1 MSHATRGSKRL
12 TAGPICGARRA
23 RPLAAIAGL
32 AMGLAT
38 VFAQQPLDVNQIQ
51 PAATPPVATD
61 PDTTA
66 PDAPAE
72 ATGTDPAA
80 EVDAAPATDAQQ
92 TAEEAAARGGKMLKD
107 EDVFNVTAFN
117 FSWQFPD
124 REGQGD
130 LADIVNSSMAKLSIA
145 DDGAYVAAQPDRETL
160 LVRVSDIGASGAA
173 KFYLSGISA
182 VAQAVSDEVNRR
194 KLVGVVV
201 VFDAEDVNPEGG
213 AGEQD
218 LKEGAPSEIDL
229 FVWTREVSL
238 VRTIALGDRLEDA
251 DPKIDPLDRVHE
263 RIRNQS
269 PLQPGSLLTR
279 QELDDFVFRLNRHP
293 GRRVDVA
300 LAGGDEPGEVV
311 LDYLVNESK
320 PWAVYAQLSNTGTK
334 STGVW
339 RERFGFTHNQLTGHD
354 DVLRVD
360 YITSGFEDANAVN
373 LSYDFP
379 LLSDKIRMRLF
390 GSYSEF
396 TASELG
402 LAQEQFSGETF
413 AGGAEVTGNIWQRG
427 EWFLDLTGGLRW
439 SNVSVTNDLTVQEG
453 QEDFL
458 FPYVGLT
465 MSRFTDENATFIN
478 ATLEYNASDALIGQ
492 DRDEIDNLGRQDV
505 ADDWTVLK
513 FSAEHSFYLDRMFGA
528 MGMSGPEN
536 REASEPTLR
545 QWPTLAHEI
554 SLAVRGQY
562 AFGDRLV
569 AQEEEVAGGFFSVRG
584 YPESAAAGD
593 TVLIA
598 SAEYRFHLPRIF
610 PVSDPGFIGAREM
623 GWSQY
628 DFRWAPQQDY
638 GRADWD
644 LIFRA
649 FLDVGQTVNSDPRPG
664 ESDET
669 LVGAG
674 IGAELQIKR
683 NLNLRLDWGVALQE
697 VGSEQQDDLVESG
710 NNEFHFSAT
719 LLY

>member
-1 MSHATRGSKRL
+1 MGV
-12 TAGPICGARRA
+12 
-23 RPLAAIAGL
+23 AAVIA
-32 AMGLAT
+32 
-38 VFAQQPLDVNQIQ
+38 QPPMDVNQVQ
-51 PAATPPVATD
+51 PSATPPVATD
-61 PDTTA
+61 PVTTA
-66 PDAPAE
+66 PDRPAE
-72 ATGTDPAA
+72 ATGTNPAA
-80 EVDAAPATDAQQ
+80 TEQPAPQPEAA
-92 TAEEAAARGGKMLKD
+92 AEDLAARGGKMPKD
-107 EDVFNVTAFN
+107 EDVFNVTAFR

-130 LADIVNSSMAKLSIA
+130 LQDIVNASVAKLSLA
-145 DDGAYVAAQPDRETL
+145 DDGAYVAPQPGRETL
-160 LVRVSDIGASGAA
+160 EVPVRDIGASGAA
-173 KFYLSGISA
+173 RFYLSGISA

-201 VFDAEDVNPEGG
+201 VFDAEDVNPEGA

-218 LKEGAPSEIDL
+218 LKAGAPSEIDL
-229 FVWTREVSL
+229 FVWTRQVAL
-238 VRTIALGDRLEDA
+238 VRTIALGDRLEDI
-251 DPKIDPLDRVHE
+251 DPKIDPADRVHE

-320 PWAVYAQLSNTGTK
+320 PWAIYAQLSNTGTK

-373 LSYDFP
+373 ISYDFP
-379 LLSDKIRMRLF
+379 LLSDKIRTRIY

-413 AGGAEVTGNIWQRG
+413 AGGAEVSGVVWQRG
-427 EWFLDLTGGLRW
+427 EWFLDMTGGLRW
-439 SNVSVTNDLTVQEG
+439 SNIAVTNDLTVQEG
-453 QEDFL
+453 QENFL
-458 FPYVGLT
+458 FPYLGMTV
-465 MSRFTDENATFIN
+465 SRFTDENATFIN
-478 ATLEYNASDALIGQ
+478 ATLEYNASDALLSQ
-492 DRDEIDNLGRQDV
+492 DQDEIANLGRQDV
-505 ADDWTVLK
+505 AKEWMVLK
-513 FSAEHSFYLDRMFGA
+513 FSAEHSFYLDRLFGA
-528 MGMSGPEN
+528 QGMSGPEN
-536 REASEPTLR
+536 RDAKEPTMR
-545 QWPTLAHEI
+545 RWPTLAHEI
-554 SLAVRGQY
+554 SLAMRGQY

-593 TVLIA
+593 SVVIA

-610 PVSDPGFIGAREM
+610 PVSDPGYIGAREM
-623 GWSQY
+623 GWAEH

-649 FLDVGQTVNSDPRPG
+649 FIDVGQTVNSDPRPG

-669 LVGAG
+669 LAGAG
-674 IGAELQIKR
+674 IGAELQVKR

-697 VGSEQQDDLVESG
+697 VGSEQQDDLVEAG